1 MTDSLTVHRRRVPKA
16 RVFIAAAIA
25 AGLLAAAIPALEGSP
40 PALGATPSCTP
51 GATWP
56 GTNDSFAQQ
65 VVALVNQHRASMGL
79 VALTTN
85 PALTDSAVWKS
96 RHMAAYAYFSHNDP
110 APPIA
115 RDPFTRMQNC
125 GYASGGTLGENIAAG
140 QQTPSDVMTAWLNS
154 PGHRANI
161 EAAAFRSTGV
171 GVAVGG
177 PYGIYWTQEF
187 ASGGGSGTPPPP
199 PAPPAPPPPP
209 GSPPPP
215 PATPPP
221 PPPTPPAPPPAPP
234 RPPAPPLISPPAPA
248 AVPPAPPAAPPAPPP
263 PAAPAAAQTV
273 VAAPAK
279 ADTGK
284 SAKKRVRKS
293 KATSLKVAKPH
304 AGKAYVVRMSFGRV
318 PVSTSHLNVGCRGR
332 LSGKLLKST
341 GDIAGHVATC
351 TWKIPADARGEQLRV
366 TVKVSGRHG
375 VSLVRHAKLIVG
387 R

>member
-1 MTDSLTVHRRRVPKA
+1 VTDSLTAHRRRVPGV
-16 RVFIAAAIA
+16 RVFVAAAIA
-25 AGLLAAAIPALEGSP
+25 AGLIAAAIPALKGSS

-56 GTNDSFAQQ
+56 GTNDSFAAQ
-65 VVALVNQHRASMGL
+65 VVSLVNQHRTAMGL
-79 VALTTN
+79 VALTVNST
-85 PALTDSAVWKS
+85 LTDSAVWKS
-96 RHMAAYAYFSHNDP
+96 RHMAAYSYFDHNDP

-154 PGHRANI
+154 SGHRANI
-161 EAAAFRSTGV
+161 EAPSFRSTGV

-187 ASGGGSGTPPPP
+187 ASGGSTGTPPPS
-199 PAPPAPPPPP
+199 PPAPPPPP

-215 PATPPP
+215 PASPPP
-221 PPPTPPAPPPAPP
+221 PPPTPPAPPPAP

-248 AVPPAPPAAPPAPPP
+248 AVPPAPPAAPPAPPA
-263 PAAPAAAQTV
+263 PAAPVAAQT
-273 VAAPAK
+273 AAGAPAQ
-279 ADTGK
+279 AETGK
-284 SAKKRVRKS
+284 SAKKRARKGR
-293 KATSLKVAKPH
+293 ATSLKVDKPH
-304 AGKAYVVRMSFGRV
+304 AGKPYAVRMSFGRV
-318 PVSTSHLNVGCRGR
+318 PVSTSHLDVGCRGR
-332 LSGKLLKST
+332 LSGKLLKSS

-351 TWKIPADARGEQLRV
+351 TWKIPADASGEQFKL

>member
-1 MTDSLTVHRRRVPKA
+1 MTDSLTAHRRRVPKV
-16 RVFIAAAIA
+16 RVFVAAAFA
-25 AGLLAAAIPALEGSP
+25 AGLLAAAIPALKGSA

-56 GTNDSFAQQ
+56 GTSASLAQQ
-65 VVALVNQHRASMGL
+65 VVGLVNQHRASMGL
-79 VALTTN
+79 AALSIDAT
-85 PALTDSAVWKS
+85 LTDSAAWKS
-96 RHMAAYAYFSHNDP
+96 QHMAAYGYFAHNDP
-110 APPIA
+110 APPVA

-140 QQTPSDVMTAWLNS
+140 QQTASDVMTAWLNS

-161 EAAAFRSTGV
+161 EAPSFRSTGV

-187 ASGGGSGTPPPP
+187 ASGVSSGSPPPSPPAAPPPP
-199 PAPPAPPPPP
+199 PASPPPPP

-215 PATPPP
+215 PPASPPP
-221 PPPTPPAPPPAPP
+221 
-234 RPPAPPLISPPAPA
+234 PPLISPPAPA
-248 AVPPAPPAAPPAPPP
+248 AVPPAPAPAPAPPAPPA
-263 PAAPAAAQTV
+263 PAAPVAAQIGTA
-273 VAAPAK
+273 VAGPAK

-284 SAKKRVRKS
+284 SAKKRVHRSKS
-293 KATSLKVAKPH
+293 TSLKVVKPH
-304 AGKAYVVRMSFGRV
+304 AGKPYAAHMSFGRV
-318 PVSTSHLNVGCRGR
+318 PVSTSALKVGCRGR
-332 LSGKLLKST
+332 LSGKLLESSA
-341 GDIAGHVATC
+341 DMAGHMATC
-351 TWKIPADARGEQLRV
+351 TWKIPAGARGKQLNV